1 MKKTSTTTITILP
14 ASQLGQLFNHPHNSI
29 NKMPKYT
36 IEELYQLKPEEV
48 QPVNFDAVEFKALIE
63 KVKQLQALREEEY
76 NNGHGHFGRRR
87 SSHHHTRP
95 KVNKHK
101 PKVVVDDEGWATF
114 ETKTATE
121 EGQEGSN
128 DEGSAIEYTHGENKK
143 TRSSDSLVQET
154 VRVRPNNKNI
164 SSSRPADNRDI
175 IMDKKI
181 NGFNAFAALG
191 SDDEDEDEDDE

>member
-1 MKKTSTTTITILP
+1 
-14 ASQLGQLFNHPHNSI
+14 
-29 NKMPKYT
+29 MPKYT

-128 DEGSAIEYTHGENKK
+128 DEGSAIESTHGENKK
-143 TRSSDSLVQET
+143 TSSSDSLVQET